1 MLYNIND
8 KLPAKRLFVAAM
20 QQVIACFVATVLIP
34 QICGVPIAPAMLGAA
49 LGTLLYQL
57 FTKGQSPMFIS
68 SSGAFVAAVLG
79 ALALGTAPNY
89 LAVFIGG
96 LIVCLVYFAVG
107 LAINHFGTDWINKVL
122 PPVVI
127 GPIVAVIGLNLATFL
142 PTYFQINGQYSLIG
156 FGLGMLTLLIT
167 ALISHYGKGF
177 IKNLPFLIAIL
188 IVYAFAAIL
197 TVCGIP
203 IIDFSVFNGVRLF
216 QMPDFAFLH
225 FGAFD
230 WSLLPQIL
238 LLFLPLSL
246 VTLCEHTSDHKALSA
261 VIGTDLTQ
269 KPGLGYT
276 LMGDGAATALGTLIG
291 AMPNTSYGE
300 SVGTTGFSKICSKY
314 VITLAAIIMG
324 IAAFIGPLQAFLVSI
339 PSAIFGGCAAILYGY
354 ITLSGIRTIKDS
366 NIDLNNNK
374 NVTIIA
380 AVLTLG
386 VSGAVCN
393 FGIVSIGTTALAMIV
408 GIVLNLILKDK
419 PKFGVNE
426 PATITF
432 TNTKTGESFDIKEKP
447 QRGLRAQLNVLDDAA
462 ILEEE

>member
-8 KLPAKRLFVAAM
+8 KLPFKRLCVAAL
-20 QQVIACFVATVLIP
+20 QQVIACFVATILIP

-57 FTKGQSPMFIS
+57 ITKGQSPMFIS
-68 SSGAFVAAVLG
+68 SSGAFVAAVMG
-79 ALALGTAPNY
+79 ALALGAAPNY

-96 LIVCLVYFAVG
+96 IIVCLVYFAVG
-107 LAINHFGTDWINKVL
+107 LAINHFGTGWINKLL

-142 PTYFQINGQYSLIG
+142 PTYFQINGEYSLIG

-177 IKNLPFLIAIL
+177 IKNLPFLVAIL

-203 IIDFSVFNGVRLF
+203 IIDFSVFKGVSLF
-216 QMPDFAFLH
+216 QVPDFAFLH
-225 FGAFD
+225 FGAWD

-300 SVGTTGFSKICSKY
+300 SVGTTGFSRICSKY
-314 VITLAAIIMG
+314 VIGLAAIIMG
-324 IAAFIGPLQAFLVSI
+324 FAAFIGPLQAFLISI
-339 PSAIFGGCAAILYGY
+339 PSAIFGGCAAVLYGY
-354 ITLSGIRTIKDS
+354 ITMSGIRTIKDN

-374 NVTIIA
+374 NITILA
-380 AVLTLG
+380 SVLTLG

-393 FGIVSIGTTALAMIV
+393 FGVISIGTTALAMIV
-408 GIVLNLILKDK
+408 GIVLNLILKEKK
-419 PKFGVNE
+419 PTEMKNTDLT
-426 PATITF
+426 AT
-432 TNTKTGESFDIKEKP
+432 P
-447 QRGLRAQLNVLDDAA
+447 W
-462 ILEEE
+462 EE

>member
-1 MLYNIND
+1 MIYGIND
-8 KLPAKRLFVAAM
+8 KLPVKRLIVAAL
-20 QQVIACFVATVLIP
+20 QQVIACFVATILIP
-34 QICGVPIAPAMLGAA
+34 TICGVPIAPAMLGAA

-57 FTKGQSPMFIS
+57 ITRGQSPMFIS
-68 SSGAFVAAVLG
+68 SSGAFVAAVMG
-79 ALALGTAPNY
+79 ALALGTTPNY

-96 LIVCLVYFAVG
+96 LIVCMVYFAVG
-107 LAINHFGTDWINKVL
+107 LAINHFGTEWINKLL

-142 PTYFQINGQYSLIG
+142 PTYFQVNGQYSLIG

-177 IKNLPFLIAIL
+177 IKNLPFLVAIL

-197 TVCGIP
+197 TVCGVP
-203 IIDFSVFNGVRLF
+203 IIDFSVFSGVKLF
-216 QMPDFAFLH
+216 EMPDFAFLH
-225 FGAFD
+225 FNTFD
-230 WSLLPQIL
+230 WTLLPQIL

-276 LMGDGAATALGTLIG
+276 LMGDGAATALGALIG

-314 VITLAAIIMG
+314 VITLAAVIMG

-366 NIDLNNNK
+366 NINLNNNK

-386 VSGAVCN
+386 VSGAVCD

-408 GIVLNLILKDK
+408 GIVLNVILKEEIK
-419 PKFGVNE
+419 PM
-426 PATITF
+426 
-432 TNTKTGESFDIKEKP
+432 
-447 QRGLRAQLNVLDDAA
+447 RGLRAKAPMIDDYCEVPPDLVIKLTSQEKENV
-462 ILEEE
+462 

>member
-1 MLYNIND
+1 
-8 KLPAKRLFVAAM
+8 
-20 QQVIACFVATVLIP
+20 
-34 QICGVPIAPAMLGAA
+34 MLGAA

-68 SSGAFVAAVLG
+68 SSGAFVAAVMG
-79 ALALGTAPNY
+79 ALALGAAPNY

-96 LIVCLVYFAVG
+96 LIVCGVYFAVG
-107 LAINHFGTDWINKVL
+107 LAINHFGTNWINKVL

-142 PTYFQINGQYSLIG
+142 PTYFQVGGQYSLIG
-156 FGLGMLTLLIT
+156 FGLGILTLLIT
-167 ALISHYGKGF
+167 AIISHYGKGF
-177 IKNLPFLIAIL
+177 IKNLPFLVAIL
-188 IVYAFAAIL
+188 VVYGFAAIL
-197 TVCGIP
+197 TLCGVP
-203 IIDFSVFNGVRLF
+203 IIDFSVFNNVRLF
-216 QMPDFAFLH
+216 QIPDFAFLH
-225 FGAFD
+225 FGA
-230 WSLLPQIL
+230 WNWGILPQIL

-246 VTLCEHTSDHKALSA
+246 VTIAEHTSDHKALSA

-269 KPGLGYT
+269 KPGLGHT

-314 VITLAAIIMG
+314 VITLAAIMMG
-324 IAAFIGPLQAFLVSI
+324 VAAFIGPLQAFLVSI
-339 PSAIFGGCAAILYGY
+339 PSCIFGGCAAILYGY
-354 ITLSGIRTIKDS
+354 ITLSGIRTIKDN

-393 FGIVSIGTTALAMIV
+393 FGVVSIGTTALAMLTGV
-408 GIVLNLILKDK
+408 CLNLLL
-419 PKFGVNE
+419 
-426 PATITF
+426 
-432 TNTKTGESFDIKEKP
+432 KEKSK
-447 QRGLRAQLNVLDDAA
+447 N
-462 ILEEE
+462 

>member
-1 MLYNIND
+1 MIYGIND
-8 KLPAKRLFVAAM
+8 KLPVKRLIVAAL
-20 QQVIACFVATVLIP
+20 QQVIACFVATILIP
-34 QICGVPIAPAMLGAA
+34 TICGVPIAPAMLGAA

-57 FTKGQSPMFIS
+57 ITRGQSPMFIS
-68 SSGAFVAAVLG
+68 SSGAFVAAVMG
-79 ALALGTAPNY
+79 ALALGATPNY

-96 LIVCLVYFAVG
+96 IIVCMVYFAVG
-107 LAINHFGTDWINKVL
+107 LAINHFGTEWINRLL

-142 PTYFQINGQYSLIG
+142 PTYFQVNGQYSLIG

-177 IKNLPFLIAIL
+177 IKNLPFLVAIL

-203 IIDFSVFNGVRLF
+203 IIDFSVFNNVKLF
-216 QMPDFAFLH
+216 EMPDFAFLH
-225 FGAFD
+225 FNTFD
-230 WSLLPQIL
+230 WTLLPQIL

-269 KPGLGYT
+269 NPGLGYT
-276 LMGDGAATALGTLIG
+276 LMGDGAATALGALIG

-314 VITLAAIIMG
+314 VIALAAVIMG

-386 VSGAVCN
+386 VSGAVCD

-408 GIVLNLILKDK
+408 GIVLNIILKD
-419 PKFGVNE
+419 E
-426 PATITF
+426 
-432 TNTKTGESFDIKEKP
+432 TKSM
-447 QRGLRAQLNVLDDAA
+447 RGLRAKAPMIDDYYEVPPDLVTKLTSQEKENV
-462 ILEEE
+462 

>member
-8 KLPAKRLFVAAM
+8 KLPTKRLCVAAL
-20 QQVIACFVATVLIP
+20 QQVIACFVATILIP

-68 SSGAFVAAVLG
+68 SSGAFVAAVMG
-79 ALALGTAPNY
+79 ALALGAAPNY

-96 LIVCLVYFAVG
+96 IIVCLVYFAVG
-107 LAINHFGTDWINKVL
+107 LAINKCGTAWINKLL

-127 GPIVAVIGLNLATFL
+127 GPIVAVIGLNLATFI

-167 ALISHYGKGF
+167 ALISHYDKGF
-177 IKNLPFLIAIL
+177 IKNLPFLVAIL

-197 TVCGIP
+197 TMCGIP
-203 IIDFSVFNGVRLF
+203 IIDFSVFNGVKLF
-216 QMPDFAFLH
+216 QIPDFAFLH
-225 FGAFD
+225 FGTWD
-230 WSLLPQIL
+230 WKLLPQIL

-314 VITLAAIIMG
+314 VITLAAVIMG

-354 ITLSGIRTIKDS
+354 ITLSGIRTIKDN
-366 NIDLNNNK
+366 NIDLGNNK

-380 AVLTLG
+380 SVLTLG

-393 FGIVSIGTTALAMIV
+393 FGVVSIGTTALAMIV
-408 GIVLNLILKDK
+408 GIILNLILKEKK
-419 PKFGVNE
+419 PVEKLQRKYKV
-426 PATITF
+426 TF
-432 TNTKTGESFDIKEKP
+432 TEEYAKE
-447 QRGLRAQLNVLDDAA
+447 
-462 ILEEE
+462 LEEKENASN

>member
-1 MLYNIND
+1 MIYGIND
-8 KLPAKRLFVAAM
+8 KLPVKRLIVAAL
-20 QQVIACFVATVLIP
+20 QQVIACFVATILIP
-34 QICGVPIAPAMLGAA
+34 TICGVPIAPAMLGAA

-57 FTKGQSPMFIS
+57 ITRGQSPMFIS
-68 SSGAFVAAVLG
+68 SSGAFVAAVMG
-79 ALALGTAPNY
+79 ALALGATPNY

-96 LIVCLVYFAVG
+96 IIVCMVYFAVG
-107 LAINHFGTDWINKVL
+107 LAINHFGTEWINRLL

-142 PTYFQINGQYSLIG
+142 PTYFQVNGQYSLIG

-177 IKNLPFLIAIL
+177 IKNLPFLVAIL

-203 IIDFSVFNGVRLF
+203 IIDFSVFNNVKLF
-216 QMPDFAFLH
+216 EMPDFAFLH
-225 FGAFD
+225 FNTFD
-230 WSLLPQIL
+230 WTLLPQIL

-246 VTLCEHTSDHKALSA
+246 VTLCEHTSDHKALSV
-261 VIGTDLTQ
+261 VISTDLTQ
-269 KPGLGYT
+269 NPGLGYT
-276 LMGDGAATALGTLIG
+276 LMGDGAATALGALIG

-314 VITLAAIIMG
+314 VIALAAVIMG

-339 PSAIFGGCAAILYGY
+339 PSAIFGGVASVLYGY
-354 ITLSGIRTIKDS
+354 ITLSGIRTIMD
-366 NIDLNNNK
+366 NHIDLVHNNK
-374 NVTIIA
+374 NITIVA

-386 VSGAVCN
+386 VSGAVCD

-408 GIVLNLILKDK
+408 GIVLNIILKD
-419 PKFGVNE
+419 E
-426 PATITF
+426 
-432 TNTKTGESFDIKEKP
+432 TKSM
-447 QRGLRAQLNVLDDAA
+447 RGLRAKLPMIDDYCEVPSDLVIELTNQEKENV
-462 ILEEE
+462 

>member
-8 KLPAKRLFVAAM
+8 KLPAKRLFVAAL

-57 FTKGQSPMFIS
+57 ITRGQSPMFIS
-68 SSGAFVAAVLG
+68 SSGAFVAAVMG
-79 ALALGTAPNY
+79 ALALGNVPNY
-89 LAVFIGG
+89 TAVAIGG
-96 LIVCLVYFAVG
+96 ILVCIIYFIVGALI
-107 LAINHFGTDWINKVL
+107 NSRGTDWINKLL

-177 IKNLPFLIAIL
+177 IKNLPFLVAIL
-188 IVYAFAAIL
+188 IVYGFSAIL
-197 TVCGIP
+197 TVLGVK
-203 IIDFSVFNGVRLF
+203 IIDFSVFQNVKLF
-216 QMPDFAFLH
+216 QVPDFAFLH
-225 FGAFD
+225 MNFGEFQLGWLA
-230 WSLLPQIL
+230 QVA
-238 LLFLPLSL
+238 LLFIPLSL
-246 VTLCEHTSDHKALSA
+246 VTIAEHTSDHKALSA

-269 KPGLGYT
+269 NPGLGYT
-276 LMGDGAATALGTLIG
+276 LMGDGAATALGSLIG

-324 IAAFIGPLQAFLVSI
+324 IAAFIGPLQAFLVSV
-339 PSAIFGGCAAILYGY
+339 PSCIFGGCAAILYGY
-354 ITLSGIRTIKDS
+354 ITLSGIRTIKDN

-380 AVLTLG
+380 SVLTLG

-408 GIVLNLILKDK
+408 GIILNLVLK
-419 PKFGVNE
+419 E
-426 PATITF
+426 
-432 TNTKTGESFDIKEKP
+432 EK
-447 QRGLRAQLNVLDDAA
+447 R
-462 ILEEE
+462 

>member
-8 KLPAKRLFVAAM
+8 KLPLKRLGVAAL
-20 QQVIACFVATVLIP
+20 QQVIACFVATILIP

-49 LGTLLYQL
+49 LGTLIYQV
-57 FTKGQSPMFIS
+57 FTKFQSPMFIS
-68 SSGAFVAAVLG
+68 SSGAFVAAVMG
-79 ALALGTAPNY
+79 ALALGVAPNFM
-89 LAVFIGG
+89 AVFIGG
-96 LIVCLVYFAVG
+96 LIVCTVYFAVG
-107 LAINHFGTDWINKVL
+107 FAINKCGTGWINKLL

-127 GPIVAVIGLNLATFL
+127 GPIVAVIGLNLATFI
-142 PTYFQINGQYSLIG
+142 PTYFQIGGQYSLIG
-156 FGLGMLTLLIT
+156 FGLGMLTLGIT

-177 IKNLPFLIAIL
+177 IKNLPFLVAIL
-188 IVYAFAAIL
+188 IVYGFAALL
-197 TVCGIP
+197 TVCGVP
-203 IIDFSVFNGVRLF
+203 IIDFSVFNGVHLF
-216 QMPDFAFLH
+216 QVPDFAFLK

-246 VTLCEHTSDHKALSA
+246 VTICEHTSDHKALSA

-276 LMGDGAATALGTLIG
+276 LMGDGAATALGALIG
-291 AMPNTSYGE
+291 ATPNTSYGE

-339 PSAIFGGCAAILYGY
+339 PSAIFGGCATVLYGY
-354 ITLSGIRTIKDS
+354 ITLSGIRTIMD
-366 NIDLNNNK
+366 NHIDLVHNNK
-374 NVTIIA
+374 NITIVA

-386 VSGAVCN
+386 VSGAICD

-408 GIVLNLILKDK
+408 GVVLNLILKDK
-419 PKFGVNE
+419 QDGSNIE
-426 PATITF
+426 
-432 TNTKTGESFDIKEKP
+432 EK
-447 QRGLRAQLNVLDDAA
+447 
-462 ILEEE
+462 

>member
-8 KLPAKRLFVAAM
+8 KLPAKRLVVAAL
-20 QQVIACFVATVLIP
+20 QQVIACFVATILIP

-68 SSGAFVAAVLG
+68 SSGAFVAAVMG
-79 ALALGTAPNY
+79 ALALGAAPNY

-96 LIVCLVYFAVG
+96 LVVCLVYFAVG
-107 LAINHFGTDWINKVL
+107 LAINKAGTGWINKVL

-127 GPIVAVIGLNLATFL
+127 GPIVAVIGLNLATFI
-142 PTYFQINGQYSLIG
+142 PTYFQVNGQYSLIG
-156 FGLGMLTLLIT
+156 FGLGMLTLIIT

-177 IKNLPFLIAIL
+177 IKNLPFLVAIL

-197 TVCGIP
+197 TVCGVP
-203 IIDFSVFNGVRLF
+203 IIDFSVFQNVKLF
-216 QMPDFAFLH
+216 QLPDFAFSH
-225 FGAFD
+225 FGTWD
-230 WSLLPQIL
+230 WSFLPQIL

-246 VTLCEHTSDHKALSA
+246 VTIAEHTSDHKALSA

-314 VITLAAIIMG
+314 VITLAAVIMG
-324 IAAFIGPLQAFLVSI
+324 VAAFIGPLQAFLVSV
-339 PSAIFGGCAAILYGY
+339 PSCIFGGCAAILYGY

-393 FGIVSIGTTALAMIV
+393 FGWISIGTTALAMIV
-408 GIVLNLILKDK
+408 GIVLNLILK
-419 PKFGVNE
+419 
-426 PATITF
+426 
-432 TNTKTGESFDIKEKP
+432 EKK
-447 QRGLRAQLNVLDDAA
+447 
-462 ILEEE
+462 

>member
-8 KLPAKRLFVAAM
+8 KLPIKRLIVAAL

-57 FTKGQSPMFIS
+57 ITKGQSPMFIS
-68 SSGAFVAAVLG
+68 SSGAFVAAVIG

-89 LAVFIGG
+89 MAVFIGG
-96 LIVCLVYFAVG
+96 LIVCAVYFAVG
-107 LAINHFGTDWINKVL
+107 LAINHFGTAWINKLL

-127 GPIVAVIGLNLATFL
+127 GPIVAVIGLNLATFI
-142 PTYFQINGQYSLIG
+142 PTYFQVNGQYSLIG
-156 FGLGMLTLLIT
+156 FGLGMLTLIIT

-177 IKNLPFLIAIL
+177 IKNLPFLISIL

-197 TVCGIP
+197 TVCGVK
-203 IIDFSVFNGVRLF
+203 IIDFSVFNGVKLF
-216 QMPDFAFLH
+216 QMPDFAFTH
-225 FGAFD
+225 FNGFD
-230 WSLLPQIL
+230 WALLPQIL

-246 VTLCEHTSDHKALSA
+246 VTIAEHLSDHKALSA

-276 LMGDGAATALGTLIG
+276 LIGDGAATALGCLIG
-291 AMPNTSYGE
+291 ATPNTSYGE

-324 IAAFIGPLQAFLVSI
+324 IGAFIGPLQAFLISI
-339 PSAIFGGCAAILYGY
+339 PSAIFGGCATVLYGY
-354 ITLSGIRTIKDS
+354 ITLSGIRTIIS
-366 NIDLNNNK
+366 NNIDLVHNNK
-374 NVTIIA
+374 NITIVA

-386 VSGAVCN
+386 VSGAVCD
-393 FGIVSIGTTALAMIV
+393 FGIISFGTTALAMII
-408 GIVLNLILKDK
+408 GIILNLVLKDK
-419 PKFGVNE
+419 QDGSNIE
-426 PATITF
+426 
-432 TNTKTGESFDIKEKP
+432 EK
-447 QRGLRAQLNVLDDAA
+447 
-462 ILEEE
+462 

>member
-1 MLYNIND
+1 MLYGIND
-8 KLPAKRLFVAAM
+8 KLPTKRLIVAAL

-57 FTKGQSPMFIS
+57 ITRGQSPMFIS

-96 LIVCLVYFAVG
+96 LIVCAIYFIVG
-107 LAINHFGTDWINKVL
+107 LAINHFGTTWINKLL

-156 FGLGMLTLLIT
+156 FGLGMLTLIIT

-177 IKNLPFLIAIL
+177 IKNLPFLVAIL
-188 IVYAFAAIL
+188 IVYAFAALL
-197 TVCGIP
+197 TVCGIK
-203 IIDFSVFNGVRLF
+203 IIDFSVFNGVKLF

-225 FGAFD
+225 FGNWD
-230 WSLLPQIL
+230 WAWLPQIL

-246 VTLCEHTSDHKALSA
+246 VTICEHTSDHKALSA

-291 AMPNTSYGE
+291 ATPNTSYGE

-314 VITLAAIIMG
+314 VIALAAVIMG

-354 ITLSGIRTIKDS
+354 ITLSGIRTIKDN

-380 AVLTLG
+380 SVLTLG

-393 FGIVSIGTTALAMIV
+393 FGVVSIGTTALAMIV
-408 GIVLNLILKDK
+408 GIVLNLILKNRSADK
-419 PKFGVNE
+419 TASE
-426 PATITF
+426 
-432 TNTKTGESFDIKEKP
+432 
-447 QRGLRAQLNVLDDAA
+447 
-462 ILEEE
+462 